1 MHPRIMTEQDF
12 LKTISFHSA
21 ILDVEVYGLIML
33 DLECCVVTWNRGAT
47 QLLGFNEAEVLGR
60 HFDFFFTAEDR
71 ALRIPQKETA
81 AALGTGYAY
90 DDRWHVRKD
99 RTQVYVNGGLCLLKN
114 VAGKPVGFVKII
126 RDQTERKQ
134 SLEKIEE
141 LNGQLVQAHTQLE
154 NYTATLEEKIQERT
168 KELNDRNAEL
178 QDFCYSIAHD
188 VRAPLRSMQAMSQ
201 VVIEDYGTVLDPK
214 GKEYLGRIVR
224 AGEQLDQLTLD
235 LLDYT
240 RCSREEIQLTAI
252 SLERV
257 IDDVIYGLGESI
269 TQKNATVSVHR
280 PLPLVKGQHAYA
292 MQIFGNFI
300 SNALK
305 FVLPTNKP
313 HIEIW
318 AEANAQRVRV
328 YVKDNGIG
336 VPPEHQTKIFLL
348 FERLHP
354 QGSFEGTGVGLAIAR
369 KAAQRMKGDVGIVPG
384 VNEGSIFWLDL
395 EPAE

>member
-1 MHPRIMTEQDF
+1 MTENDF
-12 LKTISFHSA
+12 LKTISFHTA
-21 ILDVEVYGLIML
+21 IHDVEVYGLVML

-47 QLLGFNEAEVLGR
+47 QLLGFNEAEVLGK
-60 HFDFFFTAEDR
+60 HFEFFFTPEDR
-71 ALRIPQKETA
+71 VLKVPQKETA
-81 AALGTGYAY
+81 SALSTGYAY

-99 RTQVYVNGGLCLLKN
+99 NTQVYVNGGLCLLRN
-114 VAGKPVGFVKII
+114 GAGKPVGFVKII

-134 SLEKIEE
+134 NLEKIEE
-141 LNGQLVQAHTQLE
+141 LNAKIVEAHKLLE
-154 NYTATLEEKIQERT
+154 HYTTMLEEKIQERT
-168 KELNDRNAEL
+168 KELNDRNIEL
-178 QDFCYSIAHD
+178 QDFCSSIAHD

-214 GKEYLGRIVR
+214 GKAYLGRIVR

-240 RCSREEIQLTAI
+240 RCSREEIHLTSI
-252 SLERV
+252 SLEKV
-257 IDDVIYGLGESI
+257 IDDVLYALGETI
-269 TQKNATVSVHR
+269 IQKKAAVSVHR
-280 PLPLVKGQHAYA
+280 PLPLVKGQHAYT

-305 FVLPTNKP
+305 FVLPTKSP
-313 HIEIW
+313 LIEIW
-318 AEANAQRVRV
+318 AEATAQRVRI

-336 VPPEHQTKIFLL
+336 VPPEHQAKIFLL

-354 QGSFEGTGVGLAIAR
+354 QGIFEGTGVGLAIAR
-369 KAAQRMKGDVGIVPG
+369 KAAQRMRGDVGIIPG
-384 VNEGSIFWLDL
+384 VPEGSIFWLDL

>member
-1 MHPRIMTEQDF
+1 
-12 LKTISFHSA
+12 
-21 ILDVEVYGLIML
+21 
-33 DLECCVVTWNRGAT
+33 
-47 QLLGFNEAEVLGR
+47 
-60 HFDFFFTAEDR
+60 
-71 ALRIPQKETA
+71 
-81 AALGTGYAY
+81 
-90 DDRWHVRKD
+90 
-99 RTQVYVNGGLCLLKN
+99 LKN

-134 SLEKIEE
+134 NLEKIEE
-141 LNGQLVQAHTQLE
+141 LNAKIVEAHNLLE
-154 NYTATLEEKIQERT
+154 DYTTSLEEKIQERT
-168 KELNDRNAEL
+168 KQLSDRNIEL

-201 VVIEDYGTVLDPK
+201 VVIEDYGALLDPK
-214 GKEYLGRIVR
+214 GKEYLSRIVK
-224 AGEQLDQLTLD
+224 AGGQLDQLTLD

-240 RCSREEIQLTAI
+240 RCSREEINLTSI
-252 SLERV
+252 SLEKV
-257 IDDVIYGLGESI
+257 IDDVLYTLGEDI
-269 TQKNATVSVHR
+269 LQKNAIVSVHR

-292 MQIFGNFI
+292 MQIFGNLI

-305 FVLPTNKP
+305 FVLPTKTP
-313 HIEIW
+313 SIEIW
-318 AEANAQRVRV
+318 AESDLKRVRI

-336 VPPEHQTKIFLL
+336 IPLEHQAKIFLL

-369 KAAQRMKGDVGIVPG
+369 KAAQRMNGDVGIISG